1 MNLKCAV
8 IGLGNMGSIIAQKLA
23 ASLPDLLVFDVD
35 ASQLQKFGSQAV
47 AEDEALKADLI
58 WLMLPS
64 GKITNDYVKKIYCS
78 YPSRG
83 KIIVDG
89 GNSFYQDS
97 INSYNL
103 LKSKDMHFIDCG
115 VSGGVLGKNGFCLMV
130 GGDENIYHKIVPIL
144 EILAVPGGYQ
154 YLGKSGAGHYVKM
167 VHNGI
172 EYGLLSAYAEGFNL
186 LSKVDYG
193 YDLPKIANLWQHG
206 ALVAGTLCGLFGQ
219 ALQKDWQNFSGVVGG
234 GDTGTKTYNESQD
247 LNVAMPVLQT
257 SLAIRKWSQAGGD
270 GSTKLIA
277 AVRNIFGNHP
287 FIEHT
292 ENSRKIS
299 NPWLICQGMN
309 IIDASWP
316 ISTNMTTYKN
326 RKDVQVTALKE
337 YAVSGVR
344 ESAIAMS
351 LHTGTHIDA
360 PSHMIDDHTKN
371 INNFGVQEIF
381 GNCQLIDCTNVDDKI
396 LLEHLPKIE
405 RDVVF
410 FKTKNSLKSSEAD
423 FSLDFIT
430 LSLEAAEYL
439 VEQNVKIVGI
449 DGLSIE
455 KNDPTHAVHKKLFT
469 KNMFI
474 VEGLRLKEVI
484 SGFYN
489 YSICPLVFLN
499 MESSA
504 ARVFL
509 YNV

>member
-1 MNLKCAV
+1 
-8 IGLGNMGSIIAQKLA
+8 
-23 ASLPDLLVFDVD
+23 
-35 ASQLQKFGSQAV
+35 
-47 AEDEALKADLI
+47 
-58 WLMLPS
+58 
-64 GKITNDYVKKIYCS
+64 
-78 YPSRG
+78 
-83 KIIVDG
+83 
-89 GNSFYQDS
+89 
-97 INSYNL
+97 
-103 LKSKDMHFIDCG
+103 MHVIDCG

-144 EILAVPGGYQ
+144 EILAVPAGYQ

-344 ESAIAMS
+344 ESAIAMN

-360 PSHMIDDHTKN
+360 PSHMI
-371 INNFGVQEIF
+371 
-381 GNCQLIDCTNVDDKI
+381 
-396 LLEHLPKIE
+396 
-405 RDVVF
+405 
-410 FKTKNSLKSSEAD
+410 
-423 FSLDFIT
+423 
-430 LSLEAAEYL
+430 
-439 VEQNVKIVGI
+439 
-449 DGLSIE
+449 
-455 KNDPTHAVHKKLFT
+455 
-469 KNMFI
+469 
-474 VEGLRLKEVI
+474 
-484 SGFYN
+484 
-489 YSICPLVFLN
+489 
-499 MESSA
+499 
-504 ARVFL
+504 
-509 YNV
+509 